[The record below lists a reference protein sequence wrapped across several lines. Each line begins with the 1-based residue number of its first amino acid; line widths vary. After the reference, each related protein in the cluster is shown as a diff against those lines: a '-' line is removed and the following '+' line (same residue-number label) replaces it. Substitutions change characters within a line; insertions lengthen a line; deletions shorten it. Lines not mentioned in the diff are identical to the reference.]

1 MGKHRAGHEGQ
12 FAIETLIQRTPTK
25 STGIGLQMSVRVA
38 QGGRI
43 ATHPNRR
50 KPSGVYDLPGH
61 IAAQVAQRP
70 MARIPIGPIMQRCV
84 TSLYQ

>member
-1 MGKHRAGHEGQ
+1 MGKRRAGHEGQ
-12 FAIETLIQRTPTK
+12 FAIETLVQRTLAK

-50 KPSGVYDLPGH
+50 KPSGVYDLPRH

-70 MARIPIGPIMQRCV
+70 MAGVPIGPIRPRCV
-84 TSLYQ
+84 ASLYQ